1 MAIIGKI
8 RKRSGLLV
16 IIIGV
21 ALAAF
26 VLGDFLK
33 PGKRYRGTTNVGVV
47 AGENIPYT
55 EFAAKVDEQIENLKQ
70 RAQKENL
77 SSEEVFSARQMTWQ
91 QLTTEIIMGEE
102 YDRLG
107 ITVTT
112 DELFELVKGKNPHPY
127 ILQYFKDPNTQQYNP
142 QLVVNFLKQLETME
156 PAQRN
161 NWLMLEKAIKED
173 RLRTKYNNLISKAY
187 YAPKVFAKMD
197 YEEKNTRY
205 DIRVVA
211 AGYQTIDD
219 KTITLTEED
228 YKKYYEE
235 HKYQFDQEASRDL
248 YYVTY
253 DLLPSDADRK
263 ATEKEVQVLF
273 DEFQKATDI
282 PTFVNANSDT
292 KYDSSWRKERSLS
305 PRLDSVMFN
314 APVGTIIPPFVENDA
329 YTMAKLLDVQ
339 VRPDSLKANHILI
352 AFQGSA
358 VNDPKIT
365 RPKEKAK
372 KIADSLQVVLSKNA
386 AMFPAIAASM
396 SDDASNKS
404 KGGDLGWFTDG
415 SMVGPFNKAVV
426 EGKVGELKVVE
437 TVFGYHI
444 IQIMDKRAFS
454 KKAKVA
460 IVDRKIE
467 PSSQTIQ
474 ELYTKASEFAGEVH
488 NVDEFEKAITAKN
501 LNKRVA
507 ESLKTADNNLPGLSN
522 SRQIV
527 QWAFNEETE
536 KGAVSTVFEV
546 TGSYVVVALKE
557 KREKGIQPLELVKT
571 QIEPLVKREK
581 KAEKLMAT
589 IKSAGTADLYA
600 LATKLNSKV
609 DTLPG
614 ITFYSPNLPKYGPEP
629 ELIGTITTLKKGVVS
644 EPFKGNM
651 NVYVILVDAVNP
663 APETKDYAMYVQQMQ
678 YTFANRVQREAYTAL
693 EKLAD
698 IEDNRVMFY

>member
-107 ITVTT
+107 ISVTT
-112 DELFELVKGKNPHPY
+112 DELFELVQGKNPHPY

-142 QLVVNFLKQLETME
+142 QLVINFLKQLETME

-161 NWLMLEKAIKED
+161 NWLQLEKAIKED
-173 RLRTKYNNLISKAY
+173 RLKTKYNNLISKAY
-187 YAPKVFAKMD
+187 YTPKAFAKLD
-197 YEEKNTRY
+197 YEEKNTKY

-219 KTITLTEED
+219 KTITLTDED

-253 DLLPSDADRK
+253 DLLPSESDRK
-263 ATEKEVQVLF
+263 ATDKEVQVLYQ
-273 DEFQKATDI
+273 EFLTATDL

-314 APVGTIIPPFVENDA
+314 SPVGTIIPPFVENDA
-329 YTMAKLLDVQ
+329 YSMAKLLDVQ

-352 AFQGSA
+352 AYQGSA

-365 RPKEKAK
+365 RPKDKAK
-372 KIADSLQVVLSKNA
+372 KVADSLMTVLSKNA
-386 AMFPAIAASM
+386 GMFGVIAASV
-396 SDDASNKS
+396 SDDASNKA
-404 KGGDLGWFTDG
+404 KGGDLGWFMDG
-415 SMVGPFNKAVV
+415 TMVGPLNKAVV
-426 EGKVGELKVVE
+426 DGKVGEIKLVE
-437 TVFGYHI
+437 TVFGYHL
-444 IQIMDKRAFS
+444 IQIMDKRAYG
-454 KKAKVA
+454 KKAKIA

-474 ELYTKASEFAGEVH
+474 DLYTKASEFAGENH
-488 NVDEFEKAITAKN
+488 NIDEFEKAVTKNN
-501 LNKRVA
+501 LNKRIS
-507 ESLKTADNNLPGLSN
+507 ESLKTSDNNLPGLNN

-527 QWAFNEETE
+527 QWAFNEETK
-536 KGAVSTVFEV
+536 KGAVSSVFEV
-546 TGSYVVVALKE
+546 TGSYVVAVVKE
-557 KREKGIQPLELVKT
+557 VREKGIQPLELVKT

-581 KAEKLMAT
+581 KAEKLIET
-589 IKSAGTADLYA
+589 IKKAGTTDLYA
-600 LATKLNSKV
+600 LAAKINSKV

-629 ELIGTITTLKKGVVS
+629 EIIGTITTLKKGVAS
-644 EPFKGNM
+644 EPLKGNM
-651 NVYVILVDAVNP
+651 NVYVVFVDAVTP
-663 APETKDYAMYVQQMQ
+663 APETKDYAMFAQQMQ
-678 YTFANRVQREAYTAL
+678 YMFANRVQREAYMAL

-698 IEDNRVMFY
+698 IEDNRVKFF

>member
-8 RKRSGLLV
+8 RKRSGLLIV
-16 IIIGV
+16 IIGV

-33 PGKRYRGTTNVGVV
+33 PGKRYKGTTNVGVV

-107 ITVTT
+107 ISVTT
-112 DELFELVKGKNPHPY
+112 DELFELVQGKNPHPY

-142 QLVVNFLKQLETME
+142 QLVINFLKQLETME

-173 RLRTKYNNLISKAY
+173 RLKTKYNNLISKAY
-187 YAPKVFAKMD
+187 YTPKAFAKLD
-197 YEEKNTRY
+197 YEEKNTKY

-219 KTITLTEED
+219 KTITLTDED

-253 DLLPSDADRK
+253 DLLPSETDRK
-263 ATEKEVQVLF
+263 ATDKEVQTLYQ
-273 DEFQKATDI
+273 EFLNATDL

-314 APVGTIIPPFVENDA
+314 SPVGTIIPPFVENDA
-329 YTMAKLLDVQ
+329 YSMAKLLDVQ

-365 RPKEKAK
+365 RPKDKAK
-372 KIADSLQVVLSKNA
+372 KVADSLMTVLSKNA
-386 AMFPAIAASM
+386 GMFGVIAASV
-396 SDDASNKS
+396 SDDASNKA
-404 KGGDLGWFTDG
+404 KGGDLGWFIDG
-415 SMVGPFNKAVV
+415 TMVGPFNKAVV
-426 EGKVGELKVVE
+426 DGKPGEIKLVE
-437 TVFGYHI
+437 TVFGYHL
-444 IQIMDKRAFS
+444 IQIMDKRAYG
-454 KKAKVA
+454 KKAKIA

-467 PSSQTIQ
+467 ASSQTIQ
-474 ELYTKASEFAGEVH
+474 DLYTKASEFAGENH
-488 NVDEFEKAITAKN
+488 NIDEFEKAVTKNN
-501 LNKRVA
+501 LNKRIS
-507 ESLKTADNNLPGLSN
+507 ESLKTSDNNLPGLNN

-527 QWAFNEETE
+527 QWAFNEETK
-536 KGAVSTVFEV
+536 KGAVSSVFEV
-546 TGSYVVVALKE
+546 TGSYVVAVVKE
-557 KREKGIQPLELVKT
+557 VREKGIQPLELVKT

-581 KAEKLMAT
+581 KAEKLIETM
-589 IKSAGTADLYA
+589 KKAGTSDLYA
-600 LATKLNSKV
+600 LASKVSSKV

-629 ELIGTITTLKKGVVS
+629 ELIGTITTLKKGVAS

-651 NVYVILVDAVNP
+651 NVYVVFVDAVTP
-663 APETKDYAMYVQQMQ
+663 APETKDYAMFAQQMQ
-678 YTFANRVQREAYTAL
+678 YMFANRVQREAYMAL

-698 IEDNRVMFY
+698 IEDNRVRFF

>member
-8 RKRSGLLV
+8 RKRSGLLIV
-16 IIIGV
+16 IIGV

-102 YDRLG
+102 YNRLG
-107 ITVTT
+107 ITVTS
-112 DELFELVKGKNPHPY
+112 DELFELVQGKNPHPY

-142 QLVVNFLKQLETME
+142 QLVINFLKQLETME
-156 PAQRN
+156 PEQRN

-173 RLRTKYNNLISKAY
+173 RLKTKYNNLISKAY
-187 YAPKVFAKMD
+187 YTPKAFAKID
-197 YEEKNTRY
+197 YEEKNTKY

-211 AGYQTIDD
+211 AGYQTVDD
-219 KTITLTEED
+219 KTITLTDAD
-228 YKKYYEE
+228 YQKYYDE

-248 YYVTY
+248 FYVTY
-253 DLLPSDADRK
+253 DLLPSEADRK
-263 ATEKEVQVLF
+263 ATDKEVMALYQ
-273 DEFQKATDI
+273 EFLTTADL

-314 APVGTIIPPFVENDA
+314 SPVGTIIPPFVENNA
-329 YTMAKLLDVQ
+329 YSMAKLLDVQ

-352 AFQGSA
+352 AYQGSA

-372 KIADSLQVVLSKNA
+372 KVADSLLTVLSKNA
-386 AMFPAIAASM
+386 GMFGLIATSL
-396 SDDASNKS
+396 SDDASNKA
-404 KGGDLGWFTDG
+404 KGGDLGWFMDG

-426 EGKVGELKVVE
+426 DGKVGEIKLVE
-437 TVFGYHI
+437 TVFGYHL
-444 IQIMDKRAFS
+444 IQIMDKRAYN
-454 KKAKVA
+454 KKAKIA

-474 ELYTKASEFAGEVH
+474 ELYTKASEFAGENH
-488 NVDEFEKAITAKN
+488 NIDEFEKAVTKNN
-501 LNKRVA
+501 LNKRIA
-507 ESLKTADNNLPGLSN
+507 EMLKTADNNLPGLSN

-536 KGAVSTVFEV
+536 KGAVSSVFEV
-546 TGSYVVVALKE
+546 TGSYVVAVMKE
-557 KREKGIQPLELVKT
+557 IRQKGIQPLELVKV
-571 QIEPLVKREK
+571 QIEPLVRRDK
-581 KAEKLMAT
+581 KAEKLIET
-589 IKSAGTADLYA
+589 IKKAGTTDLYA
-600 LATKLNSKV
+600 LASKINSKV

-629 ELIGTITTLKKGVVS
+629 ELIGTISTLKKGVAS
-644 EPFKGNM
+644 EPLKGNM
-651 NVYVILVDAVNP
+651 NVYVVFVDAVTP
-663 APETKDYAMYVQQMQ
+663 APETKDYAMFAQQMQ
-678 YTFANRVQREAYTAL
+678 YMFANRVQREAFSAL

-698 IEDNRVMFY
+698 IEDNRVRFY